1 VDETTYPLVSQWR
14 WTAGSA
20 TPTTRDHKD
29 GTSVGTVPENG
40 LLGRQVWTAAGWATP
55 CTTDAVGAGNRN
67 LEGSKAHAGM
77 SLTDQVLGGQR
88 PRHGP
93 TPSGSPASTAKRGAL
108 NPAFVRWLM
117 GFPPA
122 WDACAPTAMPSSRK
136 SRRNSLQPWSVKS
149 RPRVDKHPLQRR
161 LLWDAGEAI

>member
-1 VDETTYPLVSQWR
+1 MSAALKEMR
-14 WTAGSA
+14 RRGEGTALGAAVFLAGWA

-29 GTSVGTVPENG
+29 GTSAGTVPENG

-88 PRHGP
+88 PRRGT

-117 GFPPA
+117 GLPSR
-122 WDACAPTAMPSSRK
+122 WDQAAPLKASR
-136 SRRNSLQPWSVKS
+136 
-149 RPRVDKHPLQRR
+149 
-161 LLWDAGEAI
+161 G